1 VNNFEHPNWRW
12 VANRADED
20 EPNVSDDLGLVE
32 REWRPGKTFMALRS
46 L

>member
-32 REWRPGKTFMALRS
+32 ANGGRAKPSWR
-46 L
+46 